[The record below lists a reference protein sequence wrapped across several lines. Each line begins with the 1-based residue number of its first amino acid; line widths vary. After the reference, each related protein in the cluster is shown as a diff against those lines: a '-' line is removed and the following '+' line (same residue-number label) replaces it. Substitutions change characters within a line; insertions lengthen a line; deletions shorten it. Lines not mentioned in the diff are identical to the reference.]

1 MVRGIDGR
9 ARVITCQPHNRATI
23 VRRNP
28 MLSLQLPKKL
38 PAFEFWQVLHPPSRA
53 RAAEMPWLV
62 EVSKAP
68 KHLCLELPARPK
80 HLRVDTPSGGRKGR
94 GSTKSSKTRAL
105 ARFSQGICI
114 SNISNPRW
122 DCPPYVL
129 YVPMAYQAYIHVKN
143 ETPQLEMQHK
153 MQPLHQKLRRY
164 VLF

>member
-1 MVRGIDGR
+1 M
-9 ARVITCQPHNRATI
+9 A
-23 VRRNP
+23 
-28 MLSLQLPKKL
+28 
-38 PAFEFWQVLHPPSRA
+38 
-53 RAAEMPWLV
+53 WLV
-62 EVSKAP
+62 EVSKAA
-68 KHLCLELPARPK
+68 KHLCLELPARPE

-94 GSTKSSKTRAL
+94 ESTKSSKTRAW

-143 ETPQLEMQHK
+143 ATPAREMRRG
-153 MQPLHQKLRRY
+153 MQPLRQKLGQY